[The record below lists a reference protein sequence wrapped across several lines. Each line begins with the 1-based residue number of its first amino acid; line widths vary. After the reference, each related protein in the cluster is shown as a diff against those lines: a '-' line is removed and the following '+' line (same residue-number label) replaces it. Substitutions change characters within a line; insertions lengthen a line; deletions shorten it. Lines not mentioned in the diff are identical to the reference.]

1 MLAAL
6 TQAIEARDPYT
17 RGHAARVTAL
27 GYAVAHRLG
36 WSEEQLVALRIGGA
50 LHDVGKLSVPLD
62 ILRKAGPLTRSE
74 RVEIE
79 EHPVSGA
86 RLVEQIEAAR
96 PALPYV
102 LHHHERWDGAGY
114 PQRLAGTAIPVEG
127 RLLAVADAFDAMTSD
142 RPYRRAISTAAALD
156 ELVRC
161 AGTQFDPALTEA
173 FLYVWGRSVRAA
185 TG

>member
-27 GYAVAHRLG
+27 AYAVAHRLG
-36 WSEEQLVALRIGGA
+36 WGETELVALRIGGA

-79 EHPVSGA
+79 EHPIAGA

-102 LHHHERWDGAGY
+102 LHHHERWDGSGY
-114 PQRLAGTAIPVEG
+114 PHRLAGSAISVEG
-127 RLLAVADAFDAMTSD
+127 RLIAVADAFDAMTSD
-142 RPYRRAISTAAALD
+142 RPYRRAIAPDAAL
-156 ELVRC
+156 EEIARC
-161 AGTQFDPALTEA
+161 AGTQFDPTLAGV
-173 FLYVWGRSVRAA
+173 FLDVWGGSVRAV
-185 TG
+185 G

>member
-1 MLAAL
+1 MLEAL

-27 GYAVAHRLG
+27 AYAVAHRLG
-36 WSEEQLVALRIGGA
+36 WGEERLVGLRIGGA
-50 LHDVGKLSVPLD
+50 LHDVGKLSVPLE

-79 EHPVSGA
+79 EHPVAGA
-86 RLVEQIEAAR
+86 QLVEQIEAAR

-114 PQRLAGTAIPVEG
+114 PHRLGGSAIPVEG
-127 RLLAVADAFDAMTSD
+127 RLIAVADAFDAMTSD
-142 RPYRRAISTAAALD
+142 RPYRRAISTAAAL
-156 ELVRC
+156 EEIASC
-161 AGTQFDPALTEA
+161 AGSQFDPALAEV
-173 FLYVWGRSVRAA
+173 FLDVWGGSVRAV
-185 TG
+185 G